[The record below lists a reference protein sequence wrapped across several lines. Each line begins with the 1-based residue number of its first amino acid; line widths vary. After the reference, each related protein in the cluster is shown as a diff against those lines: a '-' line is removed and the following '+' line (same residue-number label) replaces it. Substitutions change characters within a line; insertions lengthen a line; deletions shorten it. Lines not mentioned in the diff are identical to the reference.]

1 MAVNVNGL
9 SRWETEVFEG
19 RFHLPK
25 SAPPAFGEW
34 ADQFLLKVGH
44 LDTRKRYPIISAAKP
59 SLWIIGGQKFDDAEP
74 VLLILPVGLEIV
86 FVLRS
91 QDRRSPCS
99 TVLVQTR
106 DKQSVGSFVFP
117 TAIYWALRCDR

>member
-1 MAVNVNGL
+1 M
-9 SRWETEVFEG
+9 G
-19 RFHLPK
+19 RPVSLESWAPGYPK
-25 SAPPAFGEW
+25 AIPDYLGGKE
-34 ADQFLLKVGH
+34 
-44 LDTRKRYPIISAAKP
+44 P

-74 VLLILPVGLEIV
+74 VLLILPVGLEMV

-106 DKQSVGSFVFP
+106 DTQSVGSFVFP
-117 TAIYWALRCDR
+117 TAIYWALRCDRCLVITT